1 MENVKTNTPNVEDMM
16 QLMRPQRSSKPRFQ
30 LRMEQSKAFAV
41 MMAAWRIEVEDRYR
55 EFRYSADVEI
65 QITQFV
71 KWMTQQS
78 PQFGVIICGNC
89 GNGKTTMVKAFLWM
103 LNFLGIRDDWN
114 NTVYGIQIVTAKD
127 IVQLYKADFI
137 AWKRLAQRPII
148 AIDDLGT
155 EPTALID
162 VGNTIPPSSTPSRF
176 AVMPS

>member
-71 KWMTQQS
+71 KWMDATVTS
-78 PQFGVIICGNC
+78 IWCHY
-89 GNGKTTMVKAFLWM
+89 LW
-103 LNFLGIRDDWN
+103 
-114 NTVYGIQIVTAKD
+114 
-127 IVQLYKADFI
+127 
-137 AWKRLAQRPII
+137 
-148 AIDDLGT
+148 
-155 EPTALID
+155 
-162 VGNTIPPSSTPSRF
+162 
-176 AVMPS
+176 